1 MKRIL
6 LVICGVVLLHTLA
19 FPQRSKELK
28 TVAGKIL
35 FTETE
40 EGDFKLR
47 KIFNRFNKDQHDNPR
62 LVAIAL
68 DATLGLLGVHRL
80 YLGTSVKVP
89 VIYTLTCGGGC
100 VLWLVDLGLLI
111 FTRDIT
117 PYMNNPNLFMWT
129 DKPQS
134 KE

>member
-1 MKRIL
+1 MQCAASSQQVNKL
-6 LVICGVVLLHTLA
+6 SA
-19 FPQRSKELK
+19 S
-28 TVAGKIL
+28 AGKIL

-40 EGDFKLR
+40 EGEFRFRKL
-47 KIFNRFNKDQHDNPR
+47 FNRFNKDQHDNPR

-111 FTRDIT
+111 FSKDIT
-117 PYMNNPNLFMWT
+117 PYMDNPNLFMWT
-129 DKPQS
+129 G

>member
-6 LVICGVVLLHTLA
+6 LIFVGVVLL
-19 FPQRSKELK
+19 QY
-28 TVAGKIL
+28 VAPAQQVNKLSAVTAKIL

-40 EGDFKLR
+40 EGELR
-47 KIFNRFNKDQHDNPR
+47 FRKFFNRFNKDQHENPR

-68 DATLGLLGVHRL
+68 DLSLGLLGVHRL

-100 VLWLVDLGLLI
+100 VLWLVDLGLLV
-111 FTRDIT
+111 FTKDIT
-117 PYMNNPNLFMWT
+117 PYMDNPNLFMWT
-129 DKPQS
+129 G